1 MDFALTDEQDELRKL
16 AAELFDDHCTP
27 EALVAAEQSD
37 TPGFDQKLWSKL
49 ADAGLLGIAIPEKH
63 GGLGFTF
70 FELALLLE
78 EVGRTVA
85 PVPAYSLV
93 LGGLPIARHGT
104 AEQQS
109 AWLPAIARGEKLVT
123 GAYAEPL
130 GEPSQPATTAK
141 RDGNGWVLTGVKTC
155 VPAGTYADAIIVA
168 ATTDDGAALFL
179 VDPTAAGVT
188 RETQQTMNYTPE
200 AHLTL
205 DDVRVGDDAVIGATD
220 GSALADVLP
229 LATAA
234 ACAMQVGVATAAVKL
249 TAEYVKTREQF
260 GRPIALFQAVGQRA
274 ADAFIDTSATKLT
287 TLHAVWRLGA
297 GLPAEKEVAVAK
309 YFASDAGQRVA
320 RAAAHLHGG
329 MGVSREYPLHR
340 YYIWAKQLE
349 LTLGSGTR
357 QLATLGRLLADEPTS

>member
-1 MDFALTDEQDELRKL
+1 MDFALTEEQDELRKL
-16 AAELFDDHCTP
+16 AAELLDDHCTP
-27 EALVAAEQSD
+27 EALAAVEQSD

-49 ADAGLLGIAIPEKH
+49 ADAGLIGIAIPDEH
-63 GGLGFTF
+63 GGLGLTF
-70 FELALLLE
+70 FELSLLLE

-85 PVPAYSLV
+85 PVPAYALV
-93 LGGLPIARHGT
+93 LGALPLARFGT
-104 AEQQS
+104 AEQQA

-141 RDGNGWVLTGVKTC
+141 RDGDGWVLDGVKTC
-155 VPAGTYADAIIVA
+155 IPAGTYADAIIVS
-168 ATTDDGAALFL
+168 ATTDDGAALFFI
-179 VDPTAAGVT
+179 DPTASGVT
-188 RETQQTMNYTPE
+188 RETQETISFAPE
-200 AHLTL
+200 AQLTL
-205 DDVRVGDDAVIGATD
+205 DSVRVGNDALVGPTD
-220 GSALADVLP
+220 GSAVSDALQLAV
-229 LATAA
+229 AA
-234 ACAMQVGVATAAVKL
+234 ACAIQVGVLQSAVRL
-249 TAEYVKTREQF
+249 TADYVKTREQF

-309 YFASDAGQRVA
+309 YFAADAGQRVV

-357 QLATLGRLLADEPTS
+357 QLVTLGRLLADEPTT